1 MNLLHFYLYMFEPS
15 HVIVII
21 FNSNHKISA
30 PQSST
35 IKFFSTQ
42 GMAASHRCPTRPTAA
57 FCIPPHFLQG
67 WHPGQRDDVA
77 CHKCAPWSLVKI
89 TGKTLKLQSLEKKK
103 VGYQIPGVFRI
114 ERKFLLKKSELCVF
128 FSSQHKPHW
137 FLNQMCFQPFLSTS
151 TGCGFS
157 LWKTSSNH
165 IGSWN
170 PRRLGVFFLKRDICK
185 KPPAI

>member
-1 MNLLHFYLYMFEPS
+1 MNLLHLYLYMFEPS
-15 HVIVII
+15 HVIVVI

-35 IKFFSTQ
+35 IKFSAPKGWRHPFPVSAYPPDGCLLYPPFFAGLTSRPERWR
-42 GMAASHRCPTRPTAA
+42 GMPQMCTWKSENHRENAEAPNFRKKREVPNSQA
-57 FCIPPHFLQG
+57 FWIESIP
-67 WHPGQRDDVA
+67 
-77 CHKCAPWSLVKI
+77 
-89 TGKTLKLQSLEKKK
+89 TLKKIR
-103 VGYQIPGVFRI
+103 VVF
-114 ERKFLLKKSELCVF
+114 F

-151 TGCGFS
+151 TCCGFS

-170 PRRLGVFFLKRDICK
+170 PRRLGVFF
-185 KPPAI
+185 